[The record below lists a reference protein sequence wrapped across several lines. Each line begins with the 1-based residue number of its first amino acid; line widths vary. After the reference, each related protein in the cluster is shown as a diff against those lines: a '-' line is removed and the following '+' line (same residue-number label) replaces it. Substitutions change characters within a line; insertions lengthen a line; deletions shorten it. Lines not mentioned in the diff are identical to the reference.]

1 MTAPLSKQAFDF
13 RGEALWALHCAEG
26 PVPRAS
32 VDAAR
37 AFLEKELRPWE
48 LGAEDWTKPADDV
61 RREAGLLFGAEV
73 PDFTL
78 TSSTSG
84 GLTCV
89 AQSYPWKSGD
99 EVLAPLGE
107 FPSNV
112 WPWKALAPRGVS
124 FREVPL
130 WDGHL
135 AGARALDSKPP
146 SSGDGPSGQ
155 GTTIDPEARLLA
167 AIGPKTRILTVS
179 WVRFQDGLRLD
190 LARLARGCAERGVDF
205 VVDGIQGAGALP
217 IRLRGSGIAAFA
229 TAVHKGLLSPQGAG
243 LLWTEPGFRSRLA
256 PMGSWLSVEG
266 GLDFGRPS
274 TDYER
279 PWLSDGRKFEQG
291 GSGGLLLVPLAVSLR
306 LLREAGSE
314 AIARHVDATQ
324 ARLLSK
330 ITGGFQRDAQRLD
343 GLRREGRLGPILGF
357 HHGGA
362 GAQLVAD
369 RAKEGGRRKIFVS
382 VREGYLRVAL
392 HGWHDEGDVERLAAW
407 LSA

>member
-1 MTAPLSKQAFDF
+1 MTTPLPKSLFDF
-13 RGEALWALHCAEG
+13 KDDALWALHCAEG
-26 PVPRAS
+26 PVPKAS
-32 VDAAR
+32 VEAAR

-48 LGAEDWTKPADDV
+48 LGADDWTVPADDV
-61 RREAGLLFGAEV
+61 RREAALLFGADPSNV
-73 PDFTL
+73 TL
-78 TSSTSG
+78 TASTSN
-84 GLTCV
+84 GLTLV
-89 AQSYPWKSGD
+89 AQAYPWQPGD

-112 WPWKALAPRGVS
+112 WPWKALAARGVA

-135 AGARALDSKPP
+135 AGAQALESRPPRAPV
-146 SSGDGPSGQ
+146 
-155 GTTIDPEARLLA
+155 DPEERLLA
-167 AIGPKTRILTVS
+167 AIGPRTKLLTVS

-190 LARLARGCAERGVDF
+190 LAKLAEGCAKHGVDL
-205 VVDGIQGAGALP
+205 VVDGIQGAGVLP
-217 IRLRGSGIAAFA
+217 VKLKGSGIAAFA

-243 LLWTEPGFRSRLA
+243 LLWTDAAFRARLS

-266 GLDFGRPS
+266 GHDFRRPS

-279 PWLSDGRKFEQG
+279 AWLADGRKLEQG
-291 GSGGLLLVPLAVSLR
+291 GPGGLLNVGLAVSLKT
-306 LLREAGSE
+306 LREAGLE
-314 AIARHVDATQ
+314 AVARHVDAMQ
-324 ARLLSK
+324 ERLLSK
-330 ITGGFQRDAQRLD
+330 VRGTFELDARRLE
-343 GLRREGRLGPILGF
+343 GLRRAGRLGPILGF

-369 RAKEGGRRKIFVS
+369 KARDGARRRILVS

-407 LSA
+407 LS